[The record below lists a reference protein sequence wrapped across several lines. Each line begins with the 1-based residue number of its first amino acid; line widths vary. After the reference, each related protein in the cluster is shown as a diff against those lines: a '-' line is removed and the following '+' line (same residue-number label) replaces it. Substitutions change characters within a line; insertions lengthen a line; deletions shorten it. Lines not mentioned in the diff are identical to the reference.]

1 MIISFAVAASGS
13 TANFSHNRNAK
24 TSFCKMNNYDKQH
37 LLNLQRYLAKIDAI
51 YKAAIKEGVNI
62 SGTIKHV
69 NADGIFS
76 FDDYPITHKR
86 INELLQQLKD
96 NLQVCIVNGVRSE
109 WTLANNKNNELANRV
124 FGKNKSKLTPQQERR
139 YYSNNDA
146 ARVAFEQ
153 RKENGLDL
161 SQRVWEY
168 SKQFKQELEL
178 GLDVGIR
185 NGRSADEMSRDIRQY
200 LKQPDK
206 LFRRVRDEHGN
217 LKLSQAAKAYHPG
230 QGVYR
235 SSYKNARR
243 LTSTETNIAY
253 RTADHLRYQQL
264 DFVVGIEVHLSGN
277 HTLNGK
283 KFHDIC
289 DELQG
294 KYPKEFKFTGWHPQ
308 CRCYATSILKT
319 PEEIAEDN
327 RRLLRG
333 EPVTDDSVNAVRDV
347 PPAFKQWL
355 ADNAERIASAKSLPY
370 FLKDNPEYVNIEAPD
385 GNSYSLMTNDNGSP
399 KQSPTSLAKGEFVEL
414 TEDEMMSRLRQLSK
428 DFTHEEAFAVLADG
442 RMYHKVGGSKEVRF
456 TDDEAEMLKNAAV
469 YHNHGDAPL
478 SPEDISFSIKYSLK
492 SISAITRE
500 YTSIAKLTKRTQKIN
515 YAEVKSIYE
524 QCGDEIEKKMKQM
537 NSREYYNTLIRFQRF
552 NVEALCRRL
561 NIKYEERQTKS
572 NT

>member
-1 MIISFAVAASGS
+1 MKLRPEA
-13 TANFSHNRNAK
+13 
-24 TSFCKMNNYDKQH
+24 MNNYDKQH

-69 NADGIFS
+69 KDDGIFS

-139 YYSNNDA
+139 YYSNNYA

-230 QGVYR
+230 QGA
-235 SSYKNARR
+235 SSFPRNGCTVFRKRNRFPS
-243 LTSTETNIAY
+243 TS
-253 RTADHLRYQQL
+253 
-264 DFVVGIEVHLSGN
+264 
-277 HTLNGK
+277 
-283 KFHDIC
+283 
-289 DELQG
+289 
-294 KYPKEFKFTGWHPQ
+294 
-308 CRCYATSILKT
+308 
-319 PEEIAEDN
+319 
-327 RRLLRG
+327 
-333 EPVTDDSVNAVRDV
+333 
-347 PPAFKQWL
+347 
-355 ADNAERIASAKSLPY
+355 
-370 FLKDNPEYVNIEAPD
+370 
-385 GNSYSLMTNDNGSP
+385 
-399 KQSPTSLAKGEFVEL
+399 
-414 TEDEMMSRLRQLSK
+414 
-428 DFTHEEAFAVLADG
+428 
-442 RMYHKVGGSKEVRF
+442 
-456 TDDEAEMLKNAAV
+456 
-469 YHNHGDAPL
+469 
-478 SPEDISFSIKYSLK
+478 
-492 SISAITRE
+492 
-500 YTSIAKLTKRTQKIN
+500 
-515 YAEVKSIYE
+515 
-524 QCGDEIEKKMKQM
+524 
-537 NSREYYNTLIRFQRF
+537 
-552 NVEALCRRL
+552 
-561 NIKYEERQTKS
+561 
-572 NT
+572 